1 MLMLMMRWFVLTE
14 QFSLHADVD
23 DVVVCPDGAVWL
35 HVDVDDVVVCPDG
48 AVWLHVDV
56 DVDDVVV
63 CPDGAV
69 WLHVDVGDVVM
80 LMLMMWW
87 FVLTEQFGC
96 MLTDRGELPDA
107 GHPFHLQRVPGGHD
121 ILADLQHH
129 GRPVLLG

>member
-1 MLMLMMRWFVLTE
+1 M
-14 QFSLHADVD
+14 
-23 DVVVCPDGAVWL
+23 C
-35 HVDVDDVVVCPDG
+35 VDVCVCKAQNACFRLVKSTVLDFS
-48 AVWLHVDV
+48 WVDI
-56 DVDDVVV
+56 
-63 CPDGAV
+63 
-69 WLHVDVGDVVM
+69 LLR

-96 MLTDRGELPDA
+96 MLTDRGKLPDA